1 MKKCLVILVVLFS
14 CLCYAQV
21 NAQQLVSTSPTFR
34 NVLIEDFTGRMCVN
48 CPDAHLIVN
57 NIVEQNLGRVW
68 SVNIHSGYF
77 SPTTYPNMNT
87 SIGETLLNGFS
98 IQAFPMGHVNRSTST
113 PLGREVWASTVES
126 QLSQMS
132 EVNMAGYV
140 NIDRDTRMV
149 DITLE
154 IYYTSNSSESS
165 NYLSIIMLQDSIMGS
180 QLGSQYNPSQI
191 INGQYCHMHVLRDM
205 ITSDWGDEISPT
217 TAGTLI
223 TKNYTYEIPETI
235 GSPNGVEVDID
246 NIHFIAFITEKYQ
259 GIPTRPILNVCE
271 INEAEIL
278 VYNAEIC
285 EGDSY
290 NEYGFDFDNPVPGSY
305 HDSYINED
313 GNIVMLNLIV
323 HPTYETDMTA
333 EICEGENYTQNGFN
347 LLNPSVGVHDETITL
362 ETVNGCDSIVNLTLT
377 VHPTYE
383 TNMTA
388 EICEGENYTQNGFNL
403 LNPSVGVHDETITL
417 ETVNGCDSIVNL
429 TLTVYPTYET
439 DITAE
444 ICEGENYTQ
453 NGFNLLNPSVGV
465 HNETITLET
474 VNGCDSIVNLTL
486 TVYPTYETDMTAEI
500 CEGENYTQNGF
511 NLLNPSVGVHN
522 ETITLETVNGCDSIV
537 NLTLTVIDNPDI
549 TISGNTNIVEGES
562 TVLTASGADSYEWS
576 TGETTASI
584 TVSPTEN
591 TTYHVVGYI
600 SGCENE
606 AQVTVFVVP
615 DALYDNNDDMISIFP
630 NPVYTEINIQ
640 YIGMQEIS
648 VYNLNGQKIE
658 TIIVTTDTYILNV
671 GDYKPGIYYLRIAGM
686 DEVIVKKII
695 KK

>member
-57 NIVEQNLGRVW
+57 NIVEQNPGRVW

-235 GSPNGVEVDID
+235 GTPNGVEVDID
-246 NIHFIAFITEKYQ
+246 NIHFVAFITEKYQ

-323 HPTYETDMTA
+323 HPTYETDMIA

-347 LLNPSVGVHDETITL
+347 LLNPSVGVLDETITL

-383 TNMTA
+383 TDM
-388 EICEGENYTQNGFNL
+388 
-403 LNPSVGVHDETITL
+403 
-417 ETVNGCDSIVNL
+417 
-429 TLTVYPTYET
+429 
-439 DITAE
+439 TAE

-486 TVYPTYETDMTAEI
+486 IVYPTYETDMTAEI

-584 TVSPTEN
+584 TVTPTEN

-615 DALYDNNDDMISIFP
+615 DALYDNDDDMISIFP

-648 VYNLNGQKIE
+648 IYNLNGQKME

-671 GDYKPGIYYLRIAGM
+671 DDYKPGIYYLKIAGM

>member
-57 NIVEQNLGRVW
+57 NIVEQNPGRVW

-333 EICEGENYTQNGFN
+333 EICEGENYTQNGFD
-347 LLNPSVGVHDETITL
+347 LLNPSVGVHNETITL

-403 LNPSVGVHDETITL
+403 LNPSVGVHDET
-417 ETVNGCDSIVNL
+417 V
-429 TLTVYPTYET
+429 
-439 DITAE
+439 
-444 ICEGENYTQ
+444 
-453 NGFNLLNPSVGV
+453 
-465 HNETITLET
+465 
-474 VNGCDSIVNLTL
+474 
-486 TVYPTYETDMTAEI
+486 
-500 CEGENYTQNGF
+500 
-511 NLLNPSVGVHN
+511 
-522 ETITLETVNGCDSIV
+522 TLETVNGCDSIV

-584 TVSPTEN
+584 TVTPTEN

-615 DALYDNNDDMISIFP
+615 DALYDNDNDVISIFP
-630 NPVYTEINIQ
+630 NPVYTEINIK

-671 GDYKPGIYYLRIAGM
+671 DDYKPGIYYLKIAGM

>member
-57 NIVEQNLGRVW
+57 NIVEQNPGRVW

-235 GSPNGVEVDID
+235 GTPNGVEVDID
-246 NIHFIAFITEKYQ
+246 NIHFVAFITEKYQ
-259 GIPTRPILNVCE
+259 GIPTRPILNVC
-271 INEAEIL
+271 AL
-278 VYNAEIC
+278 LLIC
-285 EGDSY
+285 
-290 NEYGFDFDNPVPGSY
+290 
-305 HDSYINED
+305 
-313 GNIVMLNLIV
+313 
-323 HPTYETDMTA
+323 
-333 EICEGENYTQNGFN
+333 
-347 LLNPSVGVHDETITL
+347 
-362 ETVNGCDSIVNLTLT
+362 
-377 VHPTYE
+377 
-383 TNMTA
+383 
-388 EICEGENYTQNGFNL
+388 
-403 LNPSVGVHDETITL
+403 
-417 ETVNGCDSIVNL
+417 
-429 TLTVYPTYET
+429 
-439 DITAE
+439 
-444 ICEGENYTQ
+444 
-453 NGFNLLNPSVGV
+453 
-465 HNETITLET
+465 
-474 VNGCDSIVNLTL
+474 
-486 TVYPTYETDMTAEI
+486 
-500 CEGENYTQNGF
+500 
-511 NLLNPSVGVHN
+511 
-522 ETITLETVNGCDSIV
+522 
-537 NLTLTVIDNPDI
+537 
-549 TISGNTNIVEGES
+549 
-562 TVLTASGADSYEWS
+562 
-576 TGETTASI
+576 
-584 TVSPTEN
+584 
-591 TTYHVVGYI
+591 
-600 SGCENE
+600 
-606 AQVTVFVVP
+606 
-615 DALYDNNDDMISIFP
+615 
-630 NPVYTEINIQ
+630 
-640 YIGMQEIS
+640 
-648 VYNLNGQKIE
+648 
-658 TIIVTTDTYILNV
+658 
-671 GDYKPGIYYLRIAGM
+671 
-686 DEVIVKKII
+686 
-695 KK
+695 

>member
-57 NIVEQNLGRVW
+57 NIVEQNPGRVW

-333 EICEGENYTQNGFN
+333 EICEGENYTQNGFD
-347 LLNPSVGVHDETITL
+347 LLNPSVGVHNETITL

-403 LNPSVGVHDETITL
+403 LNPSVGVHDET
-417 ETVNGCDSIVNL
+417 V
-429 TLTVYPTYET
+429 
-439 DITAE
+439 
-444 ICEGENYTQ
+444 
-453 NGFNLLNPSVGV
+453 
-465 HNETITLET
+465 
-474 VNGCDSIVNLTL
+474 
-486 TVYPTYETDMTAEI
+486 
-500 CEGENYTQNGF
+500 
-511 NLLNPSVGVHN
+511 
-522 ETITLETVNGCDSIV
+522 TLETVNGCDSIV

-562 TVLTASGADSYEWS
+562 TVHTASGADSYEWS

-584 TVSPTEN
+584 TVTPTEN

-615 DALYDNNDDMISIFP
+615 DALYDNDNDVISIFP
-630 NPVYTEINIQ
+630 NPVYTEINIK

-671 GDYKPGIYYLRIAGM
+671 DDYKPGIYYLKIAGM

>member
-1 MKKCLVILVVLFS
+1 MFKKTVKSLTLRFFLYFCKKNVMKKCLVILVVLFS

-57 NIVEQNLGRVW
+57 NIVEQNPGRVW

-235 GSPNGVEVDID
+235 GTPNGVEVDID
-246 NIHFIAFITEKYQ
+246 NIHFVAFITEKYQ

-271 INEAEIL
+271 MNEAEIL

-323 HPTYETDMTA
+323 HPTYETDMIA
-333 EICEGENYTQNGFN
+333 EICEGENYTQNGF
-347 LLNPSVGVHDETITL
+347 D
-362 ETVNGCDSIVNLTLT
+362 
-377 VHPTYE
+377 
-383 TNMTA
+383 
-388 EICEGENYTQNGFNL
+388 
-403 LNPSVGVHDETITL
+403 
-417 ETVNGCDSIVNL
+417 
-429 TLTVYPTYET
+429 
-439 DITAE
+439 
-444 ICEGENYTQ
+444 
-453 NGFNLLNPSVGV
+453 LLNPSVGV

-511 NLLNPSVGVHN
+511 NLLNPSVGVHD
-522 ETITLETVNGCDSIV
+522 ETVTLETVNGCDSIV

-584 TVSPTEN
+584 TVTPTEN

-615 DALYDNNDDMISIFP
+615 DALYDNDDDMISIFP

-648 VYNLNGQKIE
+648 IYNLNGQKME
-658 TIIVTTDTYILNV
+658 TIIVNTDTYILNV
-671 GDYKPGIYYLRIAGM
+671 DDYKPGIYYLRIAGM

>member
-57 NIVEQNLGRVW
+57 NIVEQNPGRVW

-403 LNPSVGVHDETITL
+403 LNPSVGVHDET
-417 ETVNGCDSIVNL
+417 V
-429 TLTVYPTYET
+429 
-439 DITAE
+439 
-444 ICEGENYTQ
+444 
-453 NGFNLLNPSVGV
+453 
-465 HNETITLET
+465 
-474 VNGCDSIVNLTL
+474 
-486 TVYPTYETDMTAEI
+486 
-500 CEGENYTQNGF
+500 
-511 NLLNPSVGVHN
+511 
-522 ETITLETVNGCDSIV
+522 TLETVNGCDSIV

-615 DALYDNNDDMISIFP
+615 DALYDNDNDVISIFP

-658 TIIVTTDTYILNV
+658 TIIVNTDTYIVNV
-671 GDYKPGIYYLRIAGM
+671 DDYKPGIYYLRIAGM

>member
-246 NIHFIAFITEKYQ
+246 NIHFVAFITEKYQ

-323 HPTYETDMTA
+323 HPTYETDMIA

-347 LLNPSVGVHDETITL
+347 LLNPSVGVLDETITL

-383 TNMTA
+383 TDM
-388 EICEGENYTQNGFNL
+388 
-403 LNPSVGVHDETITL
+403 
-417 ETVNGCDSIVNL
+417 
-429 TLTVYPTYET
+429 
-439 DITAE
+439 TAE

-486 TVYPTYETDMTAEI
+486 IVYPTYETDMTAEI

-584 TVSPTEN
+584 TVTPTEN

-615 DALYDNNDDMISIFP
+615 DALYDNDDDVISIFP

-648 VYNLNGQKIE
+648 VYNFNGQKIE
-658 TIIVTTDTYILNV
+658 TIIVNTDTYILNV
-671 GDYKPGIYYLRIAGM
+671 DDYKPGIYYLRIAGM

>member
-347 LLNPSVGVHDETITL
+347 LLNPSVGVHNETITL

-403 LNPSVGVHDETITL
+403 LNPSVGVHD
-417 ETVNGCDSIVNL
+417 
-429 TLTVYPTYET
+429 
-439 DITAE
+439 
-444 ICEGENYTQ
+444 
-453 NGFNLLNPSVGV
+453 
-465 HNETITLET
+465 
-474 VNGCDSIVNLTL
+474 
-486 TVYPTYETDMTAEI
+486 
-500 CEGENYTQNGF
+500 
-511 NLLNPSVGVHN
+511 

>member
-246 NIHFIAFITEKYQ
+246 NIHFVAFITEKYQ

-271 INEAEIL
+271 MNEAEIL

-333 EICEGENYTQNGFN
+333 EICEGENYTQNGFD

-403 LNPSVGVHDETITL
+403 LNPSVGVHDET
-417 ETVNGCDSIVNL
+417 V
-429 TLTVYPTYET
+429 
-439 DITAE
+439 
-444 ICEGENYTQ
+444 
-453 NGFNLLNPSVGV
+453 
-465 HNETITLET
+465 
-474 VNGCDSIVNLTL
+474 
-486 TVYPTYETDMTAEI
+486 
-500 CEGENYTQNGF
+500 
-511 NLLNPSVGVHN
+511 
-522 ETITLETVNGCDSIV
+522 TLETVNGCDSIV

-615 DALYDNNDDMISIFP
+615 DALYDNDDDVISIFP

-648 VYNLNGQKIE
+648 VYNLNGQKME
-658 TIIVTTDTYILNV
+658 TIIVNTDTYIVNV
-671 GDYKPGIYYLRIAGM
+671 DDYKPGIYYLKIAGM

>member
-246 NIHFIAFITEKYQ
+246 NIHFVAFITEKYQ

-271 INEAEIL
+271 MNEAEIL

-347 LLNPSVGVHDETITL
+347 LLNPSVGVHDET
-362 ETVNGCDSIVNLTLT
+362 V
-377 VHPTYE
+377 
-383 TNMTA
+383 
-388 EICEGENYTQNGFNL
+388 
-403 LNPSVGVHDETITL
+403 
-417 ETVNGCDSIVNL
+417 
-429 TLTVYPTYET
+429 
-439 DITAE
+439 
-444 ICEGENYTQ
+444 
-453 NGFNLLNPSVGV
+453 
-465 HNETITLET
+465 
-474 VNGCDSIVNLTL
+474 
-486 TVYPTYETDMTAEI
+486 
-500 CEGENYTQNGF
+500 
-511 NLLNPSVGVHN
+511 
-522 ETITLETVNGCDSIV
+522 TLETVNGCDSIV

-615 DALYDNNDDMISIFP
+615 DALYDNDDDVISIFP

-648 VYNLNGQKIE
+648 IYNLNGQKME
-658 TIIVTTDTYILNV
+658 TIIVNTDTYILNV
-671 GDYKPGIYYLRIAGM
+671 DDYKPGIYYLKIAGM